1 MRVFKQL
8 TLTDRI
14 RIEKWLKDGLRVKEI
29 ADRLRVDPSTVY
41 RELKRGSYD
50 KLDGKTWKL
59 IPTYSPDIAEQ
70 RYQAHL
76 REKGPNL
83 KIGKDHELAS
93 YIEQTIIDKDCSP
106 AAVYGYALEEG
117 RTFKTHISVPTIY
130 SYIKKG
136 VFLNLTQKALPRHGV
151 TIKR

>member
-59 IPTYSPDIAEQ
+59 IPTYSPDIAIRHIFGRRDQ
-70 RYQAHL
+70 TLRLARIMSLQA
-76 REKGPNL
+76 
-83 KIGKDHELAS
+83 
-93 YIEQTIIDKDCSP
+93 
-106 AAVYGYALEEG
+106 
-117 RTFKTHISVPTIY
+117 ISSRP
-130 SYIKKG
+130 
-136 VFLNLTQKALPRHGV
+136 L
-151 TIKR
+151 

>member
-93 YIEQTIIDKDCSP
+93 YIEQTIIDRTVHRLLCTVMPWKKDGHSKRIYRCLPYTATSKRACS
-106 AAVYGYALEEG
+106 
-117 RTFKTHISVPTIY
+117 
-130 SYIKKG
+130 
-136 VFLNLTQKALPRHGV
+136 
-151 TIKR
+151 

>member
-29 ADRLRVDPSTVY
+29 ADGLRVDPSTVY
-41 RELKRGSYD
+41 RELKRSSYD

-70 RYQAHL
+70 GIRHIFGRRDQTLRLARIMSLQA
-76 REKGPNL
+76 
-83 KIGKDHELAS
+83 
-93 YIEQTIIDKDCSP
+93 
-106 AAVYGYALEEG
+106 
-117 RTFKTHISVPTIY
+117 ISSRP
-130 SYIKKG
+130 
-136 VFLNLTQKALPRHGV
+136 L
-151 TIKR
+151 

>member
-70 RYQAHL
+70 RYQA
-76 REKGPNL
+76 RRFFEKVE
-83 KIGKDHELAS
+83 IG
-93 YIEQTIIDKDCSP
+93 C
-106 AAVYGYALEEG
+106 
-117 RTFKTHISVPTIY
+117 
-130 SYIKKG
+130 
-136 VFLNLTQKALPRHGV
+136 
-151 TIKR
+151 

>member
-70 RYQAHL
+70 RY
-76 REKGPNL
+76 GS
-83 KIGKDHELAS
+83 GKERSRCTLQRTLYSGQKNAS
-93 YIEQTIIDKDCSP
+93 TVRRGS
-106 AAVYGYALEEG
+106 
-117 RTFKTHISVPTIY
+117 
-130 SYIKKG
+130 
-136 VFLNLTQKALPRHGV
+136 
-151 TIKR
+151 

>member
-117 RTFKTHISVPTIY
+117 RTFKNAYIGAYHIQLHQKGRVPELDA
-130 SYIKKG
+130 KG
-136 VFLNLTQKALPRHGV
+136 SAQTWSA
-151 TIKR
+151 